1 MALTQTDP
9 DQRELLAYVRPI
21 GWQNPDP
28 AVPYDLLIVG
38 AGPAGLAAAEAAVAG
53 GAKVA
58 LIERYRLGGVSLLT
72 GSVPSKTIIRSSRL
86 YADMRDSK
94 RFGAAAPGSIQE
106 DFSSAIARMRQLRM
120 RIGAYQSAE
129 RLKLAGVDLYFGAA
143 RFAGADSII
152 LGDVTVRFV
161 RALIATGA
169 RPNPIAI
176 PGLEQEGYLTGE
188 AVFDL
193 TECPR
198 RLLVIGGGPLGC
210 ELAQAFCR
218 LGAHVAIAQN
228 ETKFLPREERDAAQI
243 LSEALARDGVEIHLN
258 TTVVA
263 VRTATNGERLVDLVS
278 DENRTTLT
286 VDHIMAG
293 VGRVPNVEELDL
305 DEAGVIFDAASGIR
319 VDDFLQTTNPRI
331 YAAGDVCLADKF
343 THVATASARLAVAN
357 ALFGGQQS
365 WRALT
370 IPRCT
375 YTDPEVAHV
384 GLHVAEARARSI
396 PVKTFTVLM
405 QDTDRAIIDGQ
416 EQGFVKIHILDG
428 TDEILGA
435 TIVASHAGEM
445 INELTL
451 AINARIGLLALARV
465 IHAYPTQ
472 ASAIKMAADAFARS
486 RRGQASLH
494 DVSRPNWPT
503 D

>member
-1 MALTQTDP
+1 MALTPTDP
-9 DQRELLAYVRPI
+9 DERDLLAYVRPA

-28 AVPYDLLIVG
+28 ARPYDLLVVG
-38 AGPAGLAAAEAAVAG
+38 AGPAGLAAAEAAVAR

-72 GSVPSKTIIRSSRL
+72 GSVPSKTIIRSARRS
-86 YADMRDSK
+86 
-94 RFGAAAPGSIQE
+94 AAMHGVKPSDPGIPSSLQE
-106 DFSSAIARMRQLRM
+106 DFSAAIARMRQLRI
-120 RIGAYQSAE
+120 RIGSYQSAE

-152 LGDVTVRFV
+152 LGDVTVRFA

-169 RPNPIAI
+169 RPNVIAI
-176 PGLEQEGYLTGE
+176 PGLEQAGCLTGE
-188 AVFDL
+188 DVFNL

-210 ELAQAFCR
+210 ELAQAFSR

-263 VRTATNGERLVDLVS
+263 VRTATTGEKLVDLVS
-278 DENRTTLT
+278 DENKTTLT
-286 VDHIMAG
+286 VDDIMAG
-293 VGRVPNVEELDL
+293 VGRVPNIEGLDL
-305 DEAGVIFDAASGIR
+305 AEAGVECDGASGIR

-331 YAAGDVCLADKF
+331 YAAGDVCLTDRF

-357 ALFGGQQS
+357 ALFGGRQS

-375 YTDPEVAHV
+375 YTDPEVAQV
-384 GLHVAEARARSI
+384 GLHVQEARAQSI

-405 QDTDRAIIDGQ
+405 QDTDRAMIDGQ
-416 EQGFVKIHILDG
+416 EQGFVKIHIREG

-451 AINARIGLLALARV
+451 AINARIGLLALAQV

-472 ASAIKMAADAFARS
+472 ANAIKIAADAFARS
-486 RRGQASLH
+486 RMDPTSTH
-494 DVSRPNWPT
+494 DISRPNWPT